1 MKARTIGVNAAI
13 PAVVGVEVA
22 VLAAI
27 LIFRPERWS
36 WWPTVATGVVA
47 AALLMITVYRRNA
60 VRWFFDRIR
69 WRRRRRRRESPA
81 PAVDIPHGASLYGV
95 RVPERFDGEAIT
107 MIEVTGQAYSPTLL
121 TGSATALTPNR
132 LPLEA
137 LTDLLDQPGG
147 IRLSGIDVVS
157 SGLRVRRGTG
167 YPPLYS
173 TLLADRPAA
182 GQRRTYLLVRLD
194 IADSVAGLAYRS
206 TVGAAAAAATERIV
220 NALLQRGVRAK
231 PLTAKDL
238 DANLGDLGAS
248 LAVVPAE
255 AEPDNA
261 PVGPRIPTP
270 VAPTETWK
278 SIEAHP
284 GYLTSY
290 YFSPEDIT
298 TNTLNQMWA
307 LRSDSVVQT
316 ISLTKKRGPAA
327 HAWGGMAPEGRAW
340 VCALVRVN
348 DPQAPTRPPT
358 LYLNPLPGHQG
369 PAATRSAPL
378 PRRFD
383 AMPARPLDASPLELP
398 VGSSGVLVGTTQRGD
413 LLLLSLTDPD
423 QATRIALHTGMPYA
437 CQLLVRAAAVGE
449 RIAIYT
455 DKPARWRQLE
465 QPLIAVVDRRHPPE
479 FVPSIIVSDR
489 PGGPPPAGLAS
500 SVITIGE
507 AADARSKAYADR
519 SAPTPDLS
527 FTQISASVVRIAT
540 SAFTTDVQI
549 ATFKAE
555 QPFLG
560 AAGQTA

>member
-1 MKARTIGVNAAI
+1 M
-13 PAVVGVEVA
+13 
-22 VLAAI
+22 
-27 LIFRPERWS
+27 
-36 WWPTVATGVVA
+36 
-47 AALLMITVYRRNA
+47 
-60 VRWFFDRIR
+60 
-69 WRRRRRRRESPA
+69 
-81 PAVDIPHGASLYGV
+81 
-95 RVPERFDGEAIT
+95 
-107 MIEVTGQAYSPTLL
+107 
-121 TGSATALTPNR
+121 
-132 LPLEA
+132 
-137 LTDLLDQPGG
+137 
-147 IRLSGIDVVS
+147 
-157 SGLRVRRGTG
+157 
-167 YPPLYS
+167 
-173 TLLADRPAA
+173 
-182 GQRRTYLLVRLD
+182 
-194 IADSVAGLAYRS
+194 
-206 TVGAAAAAATERIV
+206 

-238 DANLGDLGAS
+238 DAALVELGAS

-261 PVGPRIPTP
+261 PVGARIPTP
-270 VAPTETWK
+270 VAPTESWK

-307 LRSDSVVQT
+307 LRSDAVVQT
-316 ISLTKKRGPAA
+316 ISLTKRRGPT
-327 HAWGGMAPEGRAW
+327 EGRAW
-340 VCALVRVN
+340 VSALVRVN

-378 PRRFD
+378 QRRFD

-489 PGGPPPAGLAS
+489 AGGPPPAGLAS
-500 SVITIGE
+500 TVITIG
-507 AADARSKAYADR
+507 DAERN
-519 SAPTPDLS
+519 APTPDLS
-527 FTQISASVVRIAT
+527 FTQISASTVRIAT

>member
-1 MKARTIGVNAAI
+1 MKARTIGVHATI

-22 VLAAI
+22 VIAAI
-27 LIFRPERWS
+27 LAFPPARMS
-36 WWPTVATGVVA
+36 WWPTVAVGVIAA
-47 AALLMITVYRRNA
+47 AALLVTVHRRNMI
-60 VRWFFDRIR
+60 RWLVDRMR
-69 WRRRRRRRESPA
+69 WWRRRRRNDPPA
-81 PAVDIPHGASLYGV
+81 AAIDIPHGASLYGV
-95 RVPERFDGEAIT
+95 RVPDRFDGEAIT

-121 TGSATALTPNR
+121 TGSATALTPNL
-132 LPLEA
+132 LPLDA
-137 LTDLLDQPGG
+137 LTGLLDQPGG

-182 GQRRTYLLVRLD
+182 GQRRTYLVVRLD
-194 IADSVAGLAYRS
+194 IANSVAGLAYRS

-220 NALLQRGVRAK
+220 NALLQRGVRANA
-231 PLTAKDL
+231 LTAKDL
-238 DANLGDLGAS
+238 DAALVELGAG

-255 AEPDNA
+255 AGPDA
-261 PVGPRIPTP
+261 VPVGARTPTP
-270 VAPTETWK
+270 VAPTETWS

-284 GYLTSY
+284 GFLTSY
-290 YFSPEDIT
+290 YFSPEDVT
-298 TNTLNQMWA
+298 TSTLNQMWA
-307 LRSDSVVQT
+307 LRSDAVVQT
-316 ISLTKKRGPAA
+316 ISLTKRRGPTD
-327 HAWGGMAPEGRAW
+327 GRPW
-340 VCALVRVN
+340 VSALVRVN

-369 PAATRSAPL
+369 PAAVHSAPL
-378 PRRFD
+378 SRRFD
-383 AMPARPLDASPLELP
+383 AIPARPLDAAPLDLP

-437 CQLLVRAAAVGE
+437 CQLLVRAAAIGE

-455 DKPARWRQLE
+455 DQPARWRQLE

-489 PGGPPPAGLAS
+489 AAGPPPAGLAS
-500 SVITIGE
+500 TVITIG
-507 AADARSKAYADR
+507 DAERN
-519 SAPTPDLS
+519 APTPDLS
-527 FTQISASVVRIAT
+527 FTQISAATVRVVTA
-540 SAFTTDVQI
+540 AFTTDVQI

-560 AAGQTA
+560 AAGQTV

>member
-1 MKARTIGVNAAI
+1 MKARTVGINATIPVVIGI
-13 PAVVGVEVA
+13 EVA
-22 VLAAI
+22 VIAA
-27 LIFRPERWS
+27 LLVFPPARMS
-36 WWPTVATGVVA
+36 WWPTVAVA
-47 AALLMITVYRRNA
+47 VLAGAALLVTVYRRNA
-60 VRWFFDRIR
+60 FRWIIDRLR
-69 WRRRRRRRESPA
+69 WRRRRRRTETPA
-81 PAVDIPHGASLYGV
+81 AAIDIPHGAALYGV
-95 RVPERFDGEAIT
+95 RVADRFDGEAIT

-132 LPLEA
+132 LPLDA
-137 LTDLLDQPGG
+137 LTGLLDQPGG

-182 GQRRTYLLVRLD
+182 GQRRTYLVVRLD
-194 IADSVAGLAYRS
+194 IEKSVAGVAYRS

-220 NALLQRGVRAK
+220 TALLQRGVRANA
-231 PLTAKDL
+231 LTAKDL
-238 DANLGDLGAS
+238 DAALVELGAG
-248 LAVVPAE
+248 LTAVPAE
-255 AEPDNA
+255 AAAGDS
-261 PVGPRIPTP
+261 PVVPRTPTP
-270 VAPTETWK
+270 VAPTEAWK
-278 SIEAHP
+278 SIAAHP

-290 YFSPEDIT
+290 YFSPEDIA

-307 LRSDSVVQT
+307 LRSDAVVQT
-316 ISLTKKRGPAA
+316 ISLTKKRG
-327 HAWGGMAPEGRAW
+327 GGDDQVW
-340 VCALVRVN
+340 VSALVRVN

-369 PAATRSAPL
+369 PAAARSAPL

-383 AMPARPLDASPLELP
+383 AMPARPLDAAPLEVP

-489 PGGPPPAGLAS
+489 AGGPPPAGLAS
-500 SVITIGE
+500 TVITIG
-507 AADARSKAYADR
+507 DGDR
-519 SAPTPDLS
+519 NAPTPDLS
-527 FTQISASVVRIAT
+527 FHQMSPSTVRIAT
-540 SAFTTDVQI
+540 AAFTTDVQI

>member
-1 MKARTIGVNAAI
+1 MKARTIGINASI

-27 LIFRPERWS
+27 LIFPPGRWS
-36 WWPTVATGVVA
+36 WWPTAATALVAVL
-47 AALLMITVYRRNA
+47 ALMLTVYRRNF
-60 VRWFFDRIR
+60 VKWFVDRIR
-69 WRRRRRRRESPA
+69 WRRRRKRTDSPA
-81 PAVDIPHGASLYGV
+81 PSVDIPHGASLYGV
-95 RVPERFDGEAIT
+95 RVPEGFIGDAIS

-132 LPLEA
+132 LPLDA
-137 LTDLLDQPGG
+137 LTGLLDQPGG
-147 IRLSGIDVVS
+147 IKLSGIDVVS

-182 GQRRTYLLVRLD
+182 GQRRTYLVVRLD
-194 IADSVAGLAYRS
+194 IANSIRGLSYRS
-206 TVGAAAAAATERIV
+206 TVGAAAAAATERII

-231 PLTAKDL
+231 PLTAKDI
-238 DANLGDLGAS
+238 DAALVDLGAN
-248 LAVVPAE
+248 LAVVPEE
-255 AEPDNA
+255 AELDNA
-261 PVGPRIPTP
+261 PVGPRVPTP
-270 VAPTETWK
+270 VAPTEAWK

-307 LRSDSVVQT
+307 LRSDAVVQT
-316 ISLTKKRGPAA
+316 ISLTKNRGPT
-327 HAWGGMAPEGRAW
+327 EGRAW
-340 VCALVRVN
+340 VSALVRLN

-369 PAATRSAPL
+369 PAAMRSAPL
-378 PRRFD
+378 PRSFD
-383 AMPARPLDASPLELP
+383 AMPGRPLDASPLELP
-398 VGSSGVLVGTTQRGD
+398 VASSGVLVGTTQRGD

-423 QATRIALHTGMPYA
+423 QATRISLQTGMPYA

-455 DKPARWRQLE
+455 DNPARWRQLE
-465 QPLIAVVDRRHPPE
+465 QPLIAIVDRRHPPE

-489 PGGPPPAGLAS
+489 AGGPPPAGLAS
-500 SVITIGE
+500 TVVTLG
-507 AADARSKAYADR
+507 DADR
-519 SAPTPDLS
+519 SAATPDLS
-527 FTQISASVVRIAT
+527 FTQISASTVRIAT

>member
-1 MKARTIGVNAAI
+1 MKARTLGVNASI
-13 PAVVGVEVA
+13 PVVVGVEVA
-22 VLAAI
+22 VLTAI
-27 LIFRPERWS
+27 LIFPPGRWS
-36 WWPTVATGVVA
+36 WWPTVATAVVA
-47 AALLMITVYRRNA
+47 ILLLMLTVYRRNA
-60 VRWFFDRIR
+60 VKWCVDRFR
-69 WRRRRRRRESPA
+69 WRRRRRRTDAPA
-81 PAVDIPHGASLYGV
+81 PSIDIPHGAALYGV
-95 RVPERFDGEAIT
+95 RIPDRIDGDAIT
-107 MIEVTGQAYSPTLL
+107 MVEVTGQAYSPTLL

-132 LPLEA
+132 LPLDA
-137 LTDLLDQPGG
+137 LTGLLDQPGG
-147 IRLSGIDVVS
+147 IKLSGIDVVS

-182 GQRRTYLLVRLD
+182 GQRRTYLVVRLD
-194 IADSVAGLAYRS
+194 VAISVRGLSYRS
-206 TVGAAAAAATERIV
+206 TVGAAAAAATERII

-231 PLTAKDL
+231 PLTAKDI
-238 DANLGDLGAS
+238 DTAMVDLGAN
-248 LAVVPAE
+248 LAVVPGE

-261 PVGPRIPTP
+261 PVGPRIPSP
-270 VAPTETWK
+270 VPPTESWK
-278 SIEAHP
+278 SIQAHP

-307 LRSDSVVQT
+307 LRSDAVVQT
-316 ISLTKKRGPAA
+316 ISLSKRRGATA
-327 HAWGGMAPEGRAW
+327 HVRSGEDTDGRPW
-340 VCALVRVN
+340 VSAMVRVN
-348 DPQAPTRPPT
+348 DPQAPTQPPT
-358 LYLNPLPGHQG
+358 LYLNPLPGNQG
-369 PAATRSAPL
+369 PAALRSAPL
-378 PRRFD
+378 PRTFD
-383 AMPARPLDASPLELP
+383 ALPARPLDAAPLELP
-398 VGSSGVLVGTTQRGD
+398 VGSSGVLIGTTQRGD

-489 PGGPPPAGLAS
+489 AGGPPPAGLAS
-500 SVITIGE
+500 TVITIG
-507 AADARSKAYADR
+507 DAERN
-519 SAPTPDLS
+519 APTPDLS
-527 FTQISASVVRIAT
+527 FTQVSPSTVRIAT

-560 AAGQTA
+560 SAGQTA

>member
-1 MKARTIGVNAAI
+1 MKARTVGVKATI

-27 LIFRPERWS
+27 MIFPPARMS
-36 WWPTVATGVVA
+36 WWPTAVTAVVA
-47 AALLMITVYRRNA
+47 IALLMVTVYRRNA
-60 VRWFFDRIR
+60 VRWLADRVR
-69 WRRRRRRRESPA
+69 WLRRRHRTDTPA
-81 PAVDIPHGASLYGV
+81 AAVDIPFGASLYGV
-95 RVPERFDGEAIT
+95 RVPDRLDADAIT
-107 MIEVTGQAYSPTLL
+107 LIDVTGQAYSPTLL

-132 LPLEA
+132 LPLDA
-137 LTDLLDQPGG
+137 LTGLLDQPGG

-182 GQRRTYLLVRLD
+182 GQRRTYLVVRLD
-194 IADSVAGLAYRS
+194 IANSVTGLAYRP

-238 DANLGDLGAS
+238 DAALIDLGAS
-248 LAVVPAE
+248 LSVVPAE

-261 PVGPRIPTP
+261 TVGPRIPTP
-270 VAPTETWK
+270 VAPTESWK

-307 LRSDSVVQT
+307 LRSDAVVQT
-316 ISLTKKRGPAA
+316 ISVTKRREPT
-327 HAWGGMAPEGRAW
+327 EGRAW
-340 VCALVRVN
+340 VSALVRVN

-369 PAATRSAPL
+369 AAARRSAPL
-378 PRRFD
+378 QRRFD

-423 QATRIALHTGMPYA
+423 QATRVALRTGLPYA

-455 DKPARWRQLE
+455 DEPARWRQLE

-489 PGGPPPAGLAS
+489 AGGPPPAGLAS
-500 SVITIGE
+500 TVVTIGE
-507 AADARSKAYADR
+507 AESN
-519 SAPTPDLS
+519 APTPDLS
-527 FTQISASVVRIAT
+527 FTQISATTVRITT

>member
-1 MKARTIGVNAAI
+1 MKARTVGFNATI
-13 PAVVGVEVA
+13 PAVVEVEVA

-27 LIFRPERWS
+27 VIFRPERWS
-36 WWPTVATGVVA
+36 WWPTAAVTVVA
-47 AALLMITVYRRNA
+47 IALLMITVYRRNA
-60 VRWFFDRIR
+60 VRWIVDRVSW
-69 WRRRRRRRESPA
+69 WRRRRRTDSPA
-81 PAVDIPHGASLYGV
+81 AAVDIPHGAALYGV
-95 RVPERFDGEAIT
+95 RVPDRLDGEAIT

-137 LTDLLDQPGG
+137 LTALLDQPGG
-147 IRLSGIDVVS
+147 IRLSAIDVVS

-182 GQRRTYLLVRLD
+182 GQRRTFLVVRLD
-194 IADSVAGLAYRS
+194 IANSVRGLAYRS

-220 NALLQRGVRAK
+220 NALLQRSVRAK
-231 PLTAKDL
+231 PLTAKEL
-238 DANLGDLGAS
+238 DAELIDLGAS

-261 PVGPRIPTP
+261 PVGPRLPTP
-270 VAPTETWK
+270 VAPTEAWK

-307 LRSDSVVQT
+307 LRSDAVVQT
-316 ISLTKKRGPAA
+316 ISLMKKRGPTD
-327 HAWGGMAPEGRAW
+327 GRAW
-340 VCALVRVN
+340 VSALVRVN

-358 LYLNPLPGHQG
+358 LYLNPLPGDQG
-369 PAATRSAPL
+369 PAAARSAPL

-383 AMPARPLDASPLELP
+383 AIPARPLDASPLELP

-423 QATRIALHTGMPYA
+423 QATRIAMHTGMPYA

-449 RIAIYT
+449 RIAVYT

-489 PGGPPPAGLAS
+489 AGGPPPAGLAS
-500 SVITIGE
+500 TVITIG
-507 AADARSKAYADR
+507 DAEPN
-519 SAPTPDLS
+519 APTPDLS
-527 FTQISASVVRIAT
+527 FTQISASTVRIAT

-560 AAGQTA
+560 VTRQTV

>member
-1 MKARTIGVNAAI
+1 MKARTVGFNATI

-27 LIFRPERWS
+27 VIFRPERWS
-36 WWPTVATGVVA
+36 WWPTAAVTVVA
-47 AALLMITVYRRNA
+47 IALLMITVYRRNA
-60 VRWFFDRIR
+60 VRWIVDRVSW
-69 WRRRRRRRESPA
+69 WRRRRRTDSPA
-81 PAVDIPHGASLYGV
+81 AAVDIPHGASLYGV
-95 RVPERFDGEAIT
+95 RVPDRLDGEAIT

-137 LTDLLDQPGG
+137 LTALLDQPGG
-147 IRLSGIDVVS
+147 IRLSAIDVVS

-182 GQRRTYLLVRLD
+182 GQRRTFLVVRLD
-194 IADSVAGLAYRS
+194 IANSVRGLAYRS

-220 NALLQRGVRAK
+220 NALLQRSVRAK
-231 PLTAKDL
+231 PLTAKEL
-238 DANLGDLGAS
+238 DAELIDLGAS

-261 PVGPRIPTP
+261 PVGPRLPTP
-270 VAPTETWK
+270 VAPTEAWK

-307 LRSDSVVQT
+307 LRSDAVVQT
-316 ISLTKKRGPAA
+316 ISLMKKRGPTD
-327 HAWGGMAPEGRAW
+327 GRAW
-340 VCALVRVN
+340 VSALVRVN

-358 LYLNPLPGHQG
+358 LYLNPLPGDQG
-369 PAATRSAPL
+369 PAAARSAPL

-383 AMPARPLDASPLELP
+383 AIPARPLDASPLELP

-423 QATRIALHTGMPYA
+423 QATRIAMHTGMPYA

-449 RIAIYT
+449 RIAVYT

-489 PGGPPPAGLAS
+489 AGGPPPAGLAS
-500 SVITIGE
+500 TVITIG
-507 AADARSKAYADR
+507 DAEPN
-519 SAPTPDLS
+519 APIPDLS
-527 FTQISASVVRIAT
+527 FTQISASTVRIAT

-560 AAGQTA
+560 VTGQTV

>member
-1 MKARTIGVNAAI
+1 MKARTVGVKAPI
-13 PAVVGVEVA
+13 PAVIGVEVA
-22 VLAAI
+22 VIAAI
-27 LIFRPERWS
+27 VIFPPARMS
-36 WWPTVATGVVA
+36 WWPTVAAGVVA
-47 AALLMITVYRRNA
+47 ASLLLVTVYRRNA
-60 VRWFFDRIR
+60 VRWLVDRFR
-69 WRRRRRRRESPA
+69 WRRRRRRTDSPSA
-81 PAVDIPHGASLYGV
+81 AIDIPHGPSLYGV
-95 RVPERFDGEAIT
+95 RVSERFDGEAIT

-132 LPLEA
+132 LPLDA

-147 IRLSGIDVVS
+147 IELSGIDVVS
-157 SGLRVRRGTG
+157 SGLRVRRGAG

-182 GQRRTYLLVRLD
+182 GQRRTYLVVRLD
-194 IADSVAGLAYRS
+194 IAKSVSGLAYRS
-206 TVGAAAAAATERIV
+206 TVGATAAAATERIV
-220 NALLQRGVRAK
+220 NALLQRNVRAK

-238 DANLGDLGAS
+238 DAALVDLGAG
-248 LAVVPAE
+248 LAMVPAE

-261 PVGPRIPTP
+261 PVGVRIPTP
-270 VAPTETWK
+270 VAPTESWK

-284 GYLTSY
+284 GFLTSY

-307 LRSDSVVQT
+307 LRSDAVVQT
-316 ISLTKKRGPAA
+316 ISLTKKRGPTD
-327 HAWGGMAPEGRAW
+327 GGTW
-340 VCALVRVN
+340 VSALVRVN
-348 DPQAPTRPPT
+348 EPQAPTRPPT

-369 PAATRSAPL
+369 PAASRSAPL

-383 AMPARPLDASPLELP
+383 AMPARQLDAVSLELP
-398 VGSSGVLVGTTQRGD
+398 VGSTGVLVGTTQRGD
-413 LLLLSLTDPD
+413 LLLMSLTDPD

-455 DKPARWRQLE
+455 DRPARWSQLE

-489 PGGPPPAGLAS
+489 ASGPPPAGLAS
-500 SVITIGE
+500 TVITIGDGE
-507 AADARSKAYADR
+507 RN
-519 SAPTPDLS
+519 APTPDLS
-527 FTQISASVVRIAT
+527 FTQTSASTVRIST
-540 SAFTTDVQI
+540 SAFSTDVQI

>member
-1 MKARTIGVNAAI
+1 MKARTIGINASI
-13 PAVVGVEVA
+13 PAVVGVEGA
-22 VLAAI
+22 VLVAI
-27 LIFRPERWS
+27 LIFPPGRWS
-36 WWPTVATGVVA
+36 WWPTAATALVAVL
-47 AALLMITVYRRNA
+47 LLMLTVYRRNF
-60 VRWFFDRIR
+60 VKWFVDRIR
-69 WRRRRRRRESPA
+69 WRRRRKRTDSPA
-81 PAVDIPHGASLYGV
+81 PSVDIPHGASLYGV
-95 RVPERFDGEAIT
+95 RVPEGFTGDAIS

-132 LPLEA
+132 LPLDA
-137 LTDLLDQPGG
+137 LAGLLDQPGG
-147 IRLSGIDVVS
+147 IKLSGIDVVS

-182 GQRRTYLLVRLD
+182 GQRRTYLVVRLD
-194 IADSVAGLAYRS
+194 IANSIRGLTYRS
-206 TVGAAAAAATERIV
+206 TVGATAAAATERII

-231 PLTAKDL
+231 PLTAKDI
-238 DANLGDLGAS
+238 DAALVDLGAN
-248 LAVVPAE
+248 LAVVPEE
-255 AEPDNA
+255 AELDNA

-270 VAPTETWK
+270 VAPTEAWK

-307 LRSDSVVQT
+307 LRSDAVVQT
-316 ISLTKKRGPAA
+316 ISLTKKRGPT
-327 HAWGGMAPEGRAW
+327 EGRAW
-340 VCALVRVN
+340 VSALVRLN

-369 PAATRSAPL
+369 PAAMRSAPL
-378 PRRFD
+378 PRSFD
-383 AMPARPLDASPLELP
+383 AMPGRPLDASPLELP
-398 VGSSGVLVGTTQRGD
+398 VASSGVLVGTTQRGD

-423 QATRIALHTGMPYA
+423 QATRISLQTGMPYA

-455 DKPARWRQLE
+455 DNPARWRQLE
-465 QPLIAVVDRRHPPE
+465 QPLIAIVDRRHPPE

-489 PGGPPPAGLAS
+489 AGGPPPAGLAS
-500 SVITIGE
+500 TVVTLG
-507 AADARSKAYADR
+507 DADR
-519 SAPTPDLS
+519 SAATPDLS
-527 FTQISASVVRIAT
+527 FTQISASTVRIAT

>member
-1 MKARTIGVNAAI
+1 MKARTLGINASHSRC
-13 PAVVGVEVA
+13 GRRSRSRS
-22 VLAAI
+22 LAAI
-27 LIFRPERWS
+27 VIFPPARTS
-36 WWPTVATGVVA
+36 WWPTAATAVVA
-47 AALLMITVYRRNA
+47 IALLMVTVYRRNVVGMVLATGFAGGA
-60 VRWFFDRIR
+60 VVAAPSPLPRPSTSRTALRFTAFGFRTDSTVKPSRWC
-69 WRRRRRRRESPA
+69 
-81 PAVDIPHGASLYGV
+81 
-95 RVPERFDGEAIT
+95 
-107 MIEVTGQAYSPTLL
+107 EVTGQAYSPTLL

-132 LPLEA
+132 LPLDA
-137 LTDLLDQPGG
+137 LTGLLDQPGG
-147 IRLSGIDVVS
+147 IRLSGVDVVS
-157 SGLRVRRGTG
+157 SGLRVRRGIG

-182 GQRRTYLLVRLD
+182 GQRRTYLVVRLD
-194 IADSVAGLAYRS
+194 LANSVRGLAYRS

-238 DANLGDLGAS
+238 DAALVELGAS
-248 LAVVPAE
+248 LSVVPPE

-261 PVGPRIPTP
+261 PVGARVPTP
-270 VAPTETWK
+270 VAPTELWK

-307 LRSDSVVQT
+307 LRSDAVVQT
-316 ISLTKKRGPAA
+316 ISLTKKRGPT
-327 HAWGGMAPEGRAW
+327 EGRTW
-340 VCALVRVN
+340 VSAIVRVN

-383 AMPARPLDASPLELP
+383 AVPARPLDASPLELP

-489 PGGPPPAGLAS
+489 AGGPPPAGLAS
-500 SVITIGE
+500 SVITIG
-507 AADARSKAYADR
+507 DADR
-519 SAPTPDLS
+519 NAPTPDLS
-527 FTQISASVVRIAT
+527 FTQISASTVRIAT

>member
-1 MKARTIGVNAAI
+1 MKARTLGMNATI
-13 PAVVGVEVA
+13 PAVIGVEVA
-22 VLAAI
+22 ALAAVV
-27 LIFRPERWS
+27 IFRPERWS
-36 WWPTVATGVVA
+36 WWPTAVVA
-47 AALLMITVYRRNA
+47 VVAIALLMITVYRRNA
-60 VRWFFDRIR
+60 VHWVVDRIR
-69 WRRRRRRRESPA
+69 WRRRRRRTDTPA
-81 PAVDIPHGASLYGV
+81 PAIDIPHGAALYGV
-95 RVPERFDGEAIT
+95 RVPETFDDDAIT

-132 LPLEA
+132 LPLDA
-137 LTDLLDQPGG
+137 LTALLDQPGG

-182 GQRRTYLLVRLD
+182 GQRRTYLVVRLD
-194 IADSVAGLAYRS
+194 IANSVGGLSYRS

-220 NALLQRGVRAK
+220 NTLLQRGVRAK

-238 DANLGDLGAS
+238 DVAVIELGAS
-248 LAVVPAE
+248 LAVVAAE

-270 VAPTETWK
+270 VAPTEGWK

-307 LRSDSVVQT
+307 LRSDAVVQT
-316 ISLTKKRGPAA
+316 ISLTKTRVPTDRGT
-327 HAWGGMAPEGRAW
+327 W
-340 VCALVRVN
+340 VSALVRVN

-358 LYLNPLPGHQG
+358 LYLNPLPGDQG
-369 PAATRSAPL
+369 PAARRSAPL
-378 PRRFD
+378 PCRFD
-383 AMPARPLDASPLELP
+383 AMPARPLDASQLELP

-455 DKPARWRQLE
+455 DKPTRWRQLE
-465 QPLIAVVDRRHPPE
+465 QPLIAVVDRRHAPE

-489 PGGPPPAGLAS
+489 ASGPPPAGLAS
-500 SVITIGE
+500 TVITIGDGE
-507 AADARSKAYADR
+507 RN
-519 SAPTPDLS
+519 APTPDLS
-527 FTQISASVVRIAT
+527 FTQISASTVRIAT

>member
-1 MKARTIGVNAAI
+1 MV
-13 PAVVGVEVA
+13 
-22 VLAAI
+22 
-27 LIFRPERWS
+27 
-36 WWPTVATGVVA
+36 
-47 AALLMITVYRRNA
+47 
-60 VRWFFDRIR
+60 
-69 WRRRRRRRESPA
+69 
-81 PAVDIPHGASLYGV
+81 
-95 RVPERFDGEAIT
+95 
-107 MIEVTGQAYSPTLL
+107 EVTGQAYSPTLL

-132 LPLEA
+132 LPLDA
-137 LTDLLDQPGG
+137 LTGLLDQPGG

-182 GQRRTYLLVRLD
+182 GQRRTYLVVRLD
-194 IADSVAGLAYRS
+194 IANSVSGLAYRS

-238 DANLGDLGAS
+238 DAALVELGAS

-270 VAPTETWK
+270 VAPTESWK

-307 LRSDSVVQT
+307 LRSDAVVQT
-316 ISLTKKRGPAA
+316 ISLTKKRGPDR
-327 HAWGGMAPEGRAW
+327 GPRPGCRRSCGSTTR
-340 VCALVRVN
+340 RRRR
-348 DPQAPTRPPT
+348 RPPT

-383 AMPARPLDASPLELP
+383 AMPARPLDTSPLELP

-489 PGGPPPAGLAS
+489 AGGPPPAGLAS
-500 SVITIGE
+500 SVITIG
-507 AADARSKAYADR
+507 DAERN
-519 SAPTPDLS
+519 APTPDLS
-527 FTQISASVVRIAT
+527 FTQISASTVRIAT

>member
-1 MKARTIGVNAAI
+1 MKARTIGVKARI
-13 PAVVGVEVA
+13 PAVIGVEVA
-22 VLAAI
+22 VLTAI
-27 LIFRPERWS
+27 LIFPPSRVS
-36 WWPTVATGVVA
+36 WWPTAAAAVVA
-47 AALLMITVYRRNA
+47 ITLLTVTVYRRNA
-60 VRWFFDRIR
+60 VKWLVDRVRW
-69 WRRRRRRRESPA
+69 WRRRRRADSPA
-81 PAVDIPHGASLYGV
+81 AAIDIPHGASLYGV
-95 RVPERFDGEAIT
+95 RAPDSFHGEAIT
-107 MIEVTGQAYSPTLL
+107 MVEVTGQAYSPTLL

-132 LPLEA
+132 LPLDA
-137 LTDLLDQPGG
+137 LTGLLDQPGG
-147 IRLSGIDVVS
+147 IRLSSIDVVS
-157 SGLRVRRGTG
+157 SGLRVRRGAG

-182 GQRRTYLLVRLD
+182 GQRRTYLVVRLD
-194 IADSVAGLAYRS
+194 VANSVNGLTYRS

-220 NALLQRGVRAK
+220 HALLQRGVRAK

-238 DANLGDLGAS
+238 DAALLDLGAS
-248 LAVVPAE
+248 LAVVPQD
-255 AEPDNA
+255 AEPGNA
-261 PVGPRIPTP
+261 PVGPRIPSP
-270 VAPTETWK
+270 VAPTESWK

-284 GYLTSY
+284 GYLTAY

-307 LRSDSVVQT
+307 LRTDAVVQT
-316 ISLTKKRGPAA
+316 ISLAKRRGRAA
-327 HAWGGMAPEGRAW
+327 HAWSGQASDSGAW
-340 VCALVRVN
+340 VSALVRVN
-348 DPQAPTRPPT
+348 DPQAPTTPPT

-383 AMPARPLDASPLELP
+383 VMPARPLDASPLELP

-423 QATRIALHTGMPYA
+423 QATRIALQTDMPYA

-489 PGGPPPAGLAS
+489 AGGPPPAGLAS
-500 SVITIGE
+500 TVITIDGAE
-507 AADARSKAYADR
+507 RN
-519 SAPTPDLS
+519 APTPDLS
-527 FTQISASVVRIAT
+527 FTQISPSTVRVAT

-560 AAGQTA
+560 AAGHTD

>member
-1 MKARTIGVNAAI
+1 MKARTIGINASI

-22 VLAAI
+22 ALAAI
-27 LIFRPERWS
+27 LIFPPARWS
-36 WWPTVATGVVA
+36 WWPTVAAAFVA
-47 AALLMITVYRRNA
+47 ILLLMLTVYRRNF
-60 VRWFFDRIR
+60 VKWFLDRIR
-69 WRRRRRRRESPA
+69 WRRRRTRTESPA
-81 PAVDIPHGASLYGV
+81 PSIDIPHGASLYGV
-95 RVPERFDGEAIT
+95 RVPEGFAGEAIS

-132 LPLEA
+132 LPLDA
-137 LTDLLDQPGG
+137 LTGLLDQPGG
-147 IRLSGIDVVS
+147 IKLSGIDVVS

-182 GQRRTYLLVRLD
+182 GQRRTYLVVRLD
-194 IADSVAGLAYRS
+194 IANSIRGLTYRS
-206 TVGAAAAAATERIV
+206 TVGATAAAATERIV

-231 PLTAKDL
+231 PLTAKDI
-238 DANLGDLGAS
+238 DAALVELGAN
-248 LAVVPAE
+248 LAVVPEE

-270 VAPTETWK
+270 VVPTEAWK

-307 LRSDSVVQT
+307 LRSDAVVQT
-316 ISLTKKRGPAA
+316 ISLTKKRGPT
-327 HAWGGMAPEGRAW
+327 EGRAW
-340 VCALVRVN
+340 VSALVRLN

-358 LYLNPLPGHQG
+358 LYLNALPGHQG
-369 PAATRSAPL
+369 PAAMRSAPL
-378 PRRFD
+378 PRSFD
-383 AMPARPLDASPLELP
+383 AMPGRPLDGTPLELP
-398 VGSSGVLVGTTQRGD
+398 VASSGVLVGTTQRGD

-423 QATRIALHTGMPYA
+423 QATRISLHTGMPYA

-455 DKPARWRQLE
+455 DNPARWRQLE
-465 QPLIAVVDRRHPPE
+465 QPLIAIVDRRHPPE

-489 PGGPPPAGLAS
+489 AGGPPPAGLAS
-500 SVITIGE
+500 TVVTL
-507 AADARSKAYADR
+507 ADADR
-519 SAPTPDLS
+519 SAATPDLS
-527 FTQISASVVRIAT
+527 FTQISASTVRIAT

>member
-1 MKARTIGVNAAI
+1 MRARTFGINATI

-27 LIFRPERWS
+27 VLFPPARMS
-36 WWPTVATGVVA
+36 WWPTAAAAVVA
-47 AALLMITVYRRNA
+47 IALLMLTMHRRNA
-60 VRWFFDRIR
+60 VRWFSDRVR
-69 WRRRRRRRESPA
+69 WRRRRRHPDSPA
-81 PAVDIPHGASLYGV
+81 AAVDIPHGASLYGV
-95 RVPERFDGEAIT
+95 RVADRFDGEAIS
-107 MIEVTGQAYSPTLL
+107 MVEVTGQAYSPTLL

-137 LTDLLDQPGG
+137 LTGLLDQPGG

-182 GQRRTYLLVRLD
+182 GQRRTYLVVRLD
-194 IADSVAGLAYRS
+194 IANSVSGLAYRS

-220 NALLQRGVRAK
+220 NALLQRGERAK
-231 PLTAKDL
+231 PMTAKDL
-238 DANLGDLGAS
+238 DAALVELGAS
-248 LAVVPAE
+248 LALVPAE

-261 PVGPRIPTP
+261 PVGARIPTP
-270 VAPTETWK
+270 VAPTELWK
-278 SIEAHP
+278 TIEAHP

-290 YFSPEDIT
+290 SFSPEDIT

-307 LRSDSVVQT
+307 LRSDAVVQT
-316 ISLTKKRGPAA
+316 ISLTKKRGPT
-327 HAWGGMAPEGRAW
+327 EGRPW
-340 VCALVRVN
+340 VSAIVRVN
-348 DPQAPTRPPT
+348 DPQQPTRPPT

-383 AMPARPLDASPLELP
+383 AMPARPLDTSALELP

-423 QATRIALHTGMPYA
+423 QATRIALHTGMPYV

-489 PGGPPPAGLAS
+489 AGRPPPAGLAS
-500 SVITIGE
+500 SVITIG
-507 AADARSKAYADR
+507 DAERN
-519 SAPTPDLS
+519 APTPDLS
-527 FTQISASVVRIAT
+527 FTQISASTVRIAT

>member
-1 MKARTIGVNAAI
+1 MRARTIGINATI

-22 VLAAI
+22 MLAAVV
-27 LIFRPERWS
+27 IFRPHRWS
-36 WWPTVATGVVA
+36 WWPTVAVAVVA
-47 AALLMITVYRRNA
+47 IALLMVTVYRRNA
-60 VRWFFDRIR
+60 VRWVVDRIR
-69 WRRRRRRRESPA
+69 WQRRRRRVDSPA
-81 PAVDIPHGASLYGV
+81 PAVDIPHGAALCGV
-95 RVPERFDGEAIT
+95 RVPERFDGDAIT

-132 LPLEA
+132 LPLDA
-137 LTDLLDQPGG
+137 LTELLDQPGG
-147 IRLSGIDVVS
+147 IQLSGIDVVS

-182 GQRRTYLLVRLD
+182 GQRRTYLVVRLD
-194 IADSVAGLAYRS
+194 VANSVRGLAYRS

-238 DANLGDLGAS
+238 DLALIELGAS
-248 LAVVPAE
+248 LAVVPAD

-261 PVGPRIPTP
+261 PVGPHIPTP
-270 VAPTETWK
+270 VAPTEAWK
-278 SIEAHP
+278 LIEAHP

-290 YFSPEDIT
+290 YFSPEDIS

-307 LRSDSVVQT
+307 LRSDAVVQT
-316 ISLTKKRGPAA
+316 ISLTKKRGP
-327 HAWGGMAPEGRAW
+327 HPGVW
-340 VCALVRVN
+340 VSALVRVN

-358 LYLNPLPGHQG
+358 LYLNPLPGDQG
-369 PAATRSAPL
+369 PAARRSAPL

-383 AMPARPLDASPLELP
+383 AMPARPLDTAPLELP

-489 PGGPPPAGLAS
+489 AGGPPPAGLAS
-500 SVITIGE
+500 SVITIG
-507 AADARSKAYADR
+507 DAESN
-519 SAPTPDLS
+519 APMPDLS
-527 FTQISASVVRIAT
+527 FTQISASTVRIAT

-560 AAGQTA
+560 AAGQIA

>member
-1 MKARTIGVNAAI
+1 MRSPVCSIS
-13 PAVVGVEVA
+13 PAVSDC
-22 VLAAI
+22 
-27 LIFRPERWS
+27 P
-36 WWPTVATGVVA
+36 
-47 AALLMITVYRRNA
+47 
-60 VRWFFDRIR
+60 
-69 WRRRRRRRESPA
+69 
-81 PAVDIPHGASLYGV
+81 
-95 RVPERFDGEAIT
+95 
-107 MIEVTGQAYSPTLL
+107 
-121 TGSATALTPNR
+121 
-132 LPLEA
+132 
-137 LTDLLDQPGG
+137 
-147 IRLSGIDVVS
+147 GIDVVS

-182 GQRRTYLLVRLD
+182 GQRRTYLVVRLD
-194 IADSVAGLAYRS
+194 IANSVGGLTYRS

-231 PLTAKDL
+231 PLTAKDI
-238 DANLGDLGAS
+238 DAAMVELGAN

-261 PVGPRIPTP
+261 PVGPRMPTP
-270 VAPTETWK
+270 VAPTEAWK
-278 SIEAHP
+278 SIQAHP

-290 YFSPEDIT
+290 YFSPEDVA

-307 LRSDSVVQT
+307 LRSDAVVQT
-316 ISLTKKRGPAA
+316 ISLTKKRGPT
-327 HAWGGMAPEGRAW
+327 ENRAW
-340 VCALVRVN
+340 VSALVRVN

-369 PAATRSAPL
+369 PAALRSAPL
-378 PRRFD
+378 PRSFD
-383 AMPARPLDASPLELP
+383 AVPARPLDASPLELP

-423 QATRIALHTGMPYA
+423 QATRVALHTGMSYA

-489 PGGPPPAGLAS
+489 AGGPPAAGLAS
-500 SVITIGE
+500 TVITIGDT
-507 AADARSKAYADR
+507 ADDARSG
-519 SAPTPDLS
+519 TPDLS
-527 FTQISASVVRIAT
+527 FTQISASTVRIAT

-560 AAGQTA
+560 SASQTA

>member
-1 MKARTIGVNAAI
+1 MKARTIGMNATI

-27 LIFRPERWS
+27 GIFRPERWS
-36 WWPTVATGVVA
+36 WWPTAAVAVVA
-47 AALLMITVYRRNA
+47 MALLMITVYRRNA
-60 VRWFFDRIR
+60 VRWIVDRVR
-69 WRRRRRRRESPA
+69 WRRRRRVTDSPA

-95 RVPERFDGEAIT
+95 RVPDRFDGEAIT
-107 MIEVTGQAYSPTLL
+107 MVEVTGQAYSPTLL

-132 LPLEA
+132 LPLDA

-147 IRLSGIDVVS
+147 IRLCGIDVVS

-182 GQRRTYLLVRLD
+182 GQRRTYLVVRLD
-194 IADSVAGLAYRS
+194 IADSVSGLAYRS

-238 DANLGDLGAS
+238 DAALIDLGAS

-255 AEPDNA
+255 ADPDNA

-270 VAPTETWK
+270 VAPTESWK

-290 YFSPEDIT
+290 YFSPEDVT

-307 LRSDSVVQT
+307 LRSDAVVQT
-316 ISLTKKRGPAA
+316 ISLTKRRGPT
-327 HAWGGMAPEGRAW
+327 EGRTW
-340 VCALVRVN
+340 VSALVRVS

-369 PAATRSAPL
+369 PAAARSAPL

-383 AMPARPLDASPLELP
+383 EMPARPLDASPLELP

-455 DKPARWRQLE
+455 DKPARWRPLE

-500 SVITIGE
+500 TVITIG
-507 AADARSKAYADR
+507 DAER

-527 FTQISASVVRIAT
+527 FTQVSASTVRIAT

-560 AAGQTA
+560 ATGQTA

>member
-1 MKARTIGVNAAI
+1 MKARTIGVNASI
-13 PAVVGVEVA
+13 PVVVGVEIA
-22 VLAAI
+22 VLAAV
-27 LIFRPERWS
+27 LIFPPERMS
-36 WWPTVATGVVA
+36 WWPTVAASVIA
-47 AALLMITVYRRNA
+47 AALLMVTVYRRNTI
-60 VRWFFDRIR
+60 RWFVDRFR
-69 WRRRRRRRESPA
+69 WRRRRRRTETA
-81 PAVDIPHGASLYGV
+81 GAAVDIPHGAALYGV
-95 RVPERFDGEAIT
+95 RVSETLHGEAIT
-107 MIEVTGQAYSPTLL
+107 MVEVTGQAYSPTLL
-121 TGSATALTPNR
+121 TGAATALTPNR
-132 LPLEA
+132 LPLDA
-137 LTDLLDQPGG
+137 LTGLLDQPGG

-182 GQRRTYLLVRLD
+182 GQRRTYLLIRLD
-194 IADSVAGLAYRS
+194 IAKSVAGLTYRS

-220 NALLQRGVRAK
+220 NALLQRGVRANA
-231 PLTAKDL
+231 LTAKEL
-238 DANLGDLGAS
+238 DAALVELGAG

-255 AEPDNA
+255 EVADDAAA
-261 PVGPRIPTP
+261 PVTPRVPLP
-270 VAPTETWK
+270 VAPTEAWK

-290 YFSPEDIT
+290 YFSPEDIN

-307 LRSDSVVQT
+307 LRSDAVVQT
-316 ISLTKKRGPAA
+316 ISLFKKRDPT
-327 HAWGGMAPEGRAW
+327 EGRTW
-340 VCALVRVN
+340 VSALVRVN

-383 AMPARPLDASPLELP
+383 ALPARPLDTAQLEVP

-423 QATRIALHTGMPYA
+423 QATRIALHTGLPYA

-455 DKPARWRQLE
+455 DKPGRWRQLE

-489 PGGPPPAGLAS
+489 AGGPPPAGLAS
-500 SVITIGE
+500 SVITIG
-507 AADARSKAYADR
+507 DTTDV
-519 SAPTPDLS
+519 PTADLS
-527 FTQISASVVRIAT
+527 FTQISPSTVRIAT
-540 SAFTTDVQI
+540 AAFTTDVQI

-560 AAGQTA
+560 AAGQTV

>member
-1 MKARTIGVNAAI
+1 MKARTIGINASI

-27 LIFRPERWS
+27 LIFPPGRWS
-36 WWPTVATGVVA
+36 WWPTAATASVAVL
-47 AALLMITVYRRNA
+47 LLMLTVYRRNF
-60 VRWFFDRIR
+60 VKWFVDRIR
-69 WRRRRRRRESPA
+69 WRRRRKRTESPA
-81 PAVDIPHGASLYGV
+81 PSIDIPHGASLYGV
-95 RVPERFDGEAIT
+95 RVPEGFTGDAIS

-132 LPLEA
+132 LPLDA
-137 LTDLLDQPGG
+137 LTGLLDQPGG
-147 IRLSGIDVVS
+147 IKLSGIDVVS

-182 GQRRTYLLVRLD
+182 GQRRTYLVVRLD
-194 IADSVAGLAYRS
+194 IANSIRGLAYRS
-206 TVGAAAAAATERIV
+206 TVGAAAAAATERII

-231 PLTAKDL
+231 PLTAKDI
-238 DANLGDLGAS
+238 DAALVDLGAN
-248 LAVVPAE
+248 LAVVPEE
-255 AEPDNA
+255 AELDNA

-270 VAPTETWK
+270 VAPTEAWK

-307 LRSDSVVQT
+307 LRSDAVVQT
-316 ISLTKKRGPAA
+316 ISLTKKRGPT
-327 HAWGGMAPEGRAW
+327 EGRAW
-340 VCALVRVN
+340 VSALVRLN

-369 PAATRSAPL
+369 PAAMRSAPL
-378 PRRFD
+378 PRTFD
-383 AMPARPLDASPLELP
+383 AMPGRPLDASPLELP
-398 VGSSGVLVGTTQRGD
+398 VASSGVLVGTTQRGD

-423 QATRIALHTGMPYA
+423 QATRISLQTGMPYA

-455 DKPARWRQLE
+455 DNPARWRQLE
-465 QPLIAVVDRRHPPE
+465 QPLIAIVDRRHPPE

-489 PGGPPPAGLAS
+489 AGVPPPAGLAS
-500 SVITIGE
+500 TVVTLG
-507 AADARSKAYADR
+507 DADR
-519 SAPTPDLS
+519 SAATLDLS
-527 FTQISASVVRIAT
+527 FTQISASTVRIAT

>member
-1 MKARTIGVNAAI
+1 
-13 PAVVGVEVA
+13 
-22 VLAAI
+22 
-27 LIFRPERWS
+27 
-36 WWPTVATGVVA
+36 
-47 AALLMITVYRRNA
+47 
-60 VRWFFDRIR
+60 
-69 WRRRRRRRESPA
+69 
-81 PAVDIPHGASLYGV
+81 
-95 RVPERFDGEAIT
+95 

-121 TGSATALTPNR
+121 TGAATALTPNR
-132 LPLEA
+132 LPLDA
-137 LTDLLDQPGG
+137 LTGLLDQPGG

-157 SGLRVRRGTG
+157 AGLRVRRGTG

-182 GQRRTYLLVRLD
+182 GQRRTYLVVRLD
-194 IADSVAGLAYRS
+194 IANSVGGLTYRS

-231 PLTAKDL
+231 PLTAKDI
-238 DANLGDLGAS
+238 DAVMVELGAH

-255 AEPDNA
+255 AEPDNV
-261 PVGPRIPTP
+261 PVGPRMPTP
-270 VAPTETWK
+270 VAPTEAWK
-278 SIEAHP
+278 SIQAHP

-290 YFSPEDIT
+290 YFSPEDVA

-307 LRSDSVVQT
+307 LRSDAVVQT
-316 ISLTKKRGPAA
+316 ISLTKKRGPT
-327 HAWGGMAPEGRAW
+327 ENRAW
-340 VCALVRVN
+340 VSALVRVN

-369 PAATRSAPL
+369 PAALRSAPL
-378 PRRFD
+378 PRSFD
-383 AMPARPLDASPLELP
+383 AVPARPLDASPLELP

-423 QATRIALHTGMPYA
+423 QATRVALHTGMSYV

-455 DKPARWRQLE
+455 DRPARWRQLE

-489 PGGPPPAGLAS
+489 AGGPPAAGLAS
-500 SVITIGE
+500 TVITIGDT
-507 AADARSKAYADR
+507 ADDARSG
-519 SAPTPDLS
+519 TPDLS
-527 FTQISASVVRIAT
+527 FTQISASTVRIAT

-560 AAGQTA
+560 SASQTA